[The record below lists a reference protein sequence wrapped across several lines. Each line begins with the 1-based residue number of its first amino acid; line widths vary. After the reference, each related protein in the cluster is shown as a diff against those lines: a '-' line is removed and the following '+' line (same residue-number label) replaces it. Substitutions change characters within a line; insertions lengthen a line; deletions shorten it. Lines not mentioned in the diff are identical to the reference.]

1 MQQANASNGNALP
14 DRIQLDGQRPLTE
27 SSGFLPN
34 PRRSSHPLLAIIY
47 MVLKCATVAIFVLLR
62 WFISALTMAELVIIV
77 AAIDFWVTKNL
88 AGRLLVGLRWW
99 VDFDEQ
105 GE

>member
-1 MQQANASNGNALP
+1 MLLKVATVVMFLLLGWFLN
-14 DRIQLDGQRPLTE
+14 PLT
-27 SSGFLPN
+27 
-34 PRRSSHPLLAIIY
+34 
-47 MVLKCATVAIFVLLR
+47 VAE
-62 WFISALTMAELVIIV
+62 MVIIV

-99 VDFDEQ
+99 VDFDEN